1 MMDSLVKPGST
12 TNLLKNSLRVSIL
25 MEKKKN
31 IYKNIYK
38 SKWCNLKLFIQDKTS
53 LKTSIEILK
62 TKTIEQ
68 FSSKCREIYRKKLE
82 ILLITQKNRE
92 MFTSIQFNSNSNN
105 LHPETYLSIDEMISQ
120 LNIDSTENES
130 TGALST
136 IKDFF
141 FQFREDNN
149 LMMRLIE
156 CLDNDQF
163 EIIVPF
169 LCHFFYENFYIENNE
184 QEEILYIIYLL
195 LEKEI
200 DSLYTPAVS
209 TFLDK
214 SFVSMF
220 LSEMGNRCEIKH
232 YIDIILNYLIR
243 NIEEINISFYSLNIE
258 SNIDYYSIKKEENI
272 DNINLNINSKGEK
285 YSVNPIPID
294 TSKNRETKAK
304 SKGRRRATLC
314 TNNDYILNT
323 NTFNVS
329 NITKILKQKNNF
341 FEEQKE
347 ILEKEAKNK
356 VKLLIKELSDI
367 IFVNIDEKYIRDK
380 FEQETDDIMKHF
392 YTRLLRQIN
401 AASNPNLYNTKDY
414 FEKLIEESEITS
426 KEVIEDFKKG
436 YLLVTEFILELLENL
451 ENNQIMPYS
460 IKVICKFIFTLLKKK
475 FKNISKIQCNMLVNR
490 FLFDKL
496 LLPVIQNPDIN
507 DTGKNMI
514 ITLNTRKNLY
524 NVYKVLKKLI
534 RGELF
539 NVEHY
544 TYMTVFNG
552 FIMNNFGKLNKIM
565 EKILQV
571 NAPKKLM
578 KLSEEFYN
586 NESFNLDEI
595 TRDKESVNYDYFKE
609 NPHDFMH
616 HKSICFSIKEL
627 KLFFDIVNNNKERFI
642 QDESFYKIFE
652 KLSNNMPTIKSKP
665 YEYCVIIS
673 DKYNSEVNELLFLK
687 KPKIILGESKSQ
699 KILTNI
705 KYCIN
710 YLISNLGVFPN
721 WVWATQDLD
730 TINTFK
736 YINTYLN
743 LYYKNINI
751 KKESKG
757 CIPLN
762 WYSLYII
769 NNLKNLEQ
777 KYKDNDFLLLYEIIE
792 SEIFNE
798 IKQSRKMNNFFTIN
812 MTTKNFLIDN
822 KIKKFE
828 QELDNVKSTELNIKT
843 AQFIESAKINVCL
856 TNIVELNTMAKYMN
870 NPLDIK
876 YQINPYILIISR
888 ENDCIHQQKMEKKN
902 YKKIKDVLIQKKI
915 HCSNI
920 NEFTI
925 HLSDYYKEIGQDI
938 LNSSKINN
946 DTNNP
951 YDLSS
956 GEEKISLKGKNKTL
970 QVSKK
975 TMVKEILDQYKK
987 YVSETMNESNLFNLQ
1002 ESEENNN
1009 NYNKSES
1016 DIIIDYE
1023 AKQMQLERKEKNKK
1037 ELLKKYEEEKNKSLM
1052 IIYNYILKRLSIKIY
1067 EAEEKEEDSNDDK
1080 EFNRTCI
1087 KLSWISHTDLD
1098 IPNEVFNKNLFNKV
1112 IEHVKRMD
1120 YLRTPHGMLYEFG
1133 LGVQLINSMFIFM
1146 LNEKQAE
1153 AGDLLPLIIYSIIAA
1168 KPKKII
1174 FNLKFIKFF
1183 MDQNQLL
1190 GNIGYNLIQCES
1202 SIGYI
1207 KSLNEKQLK
1216 MEKQFFEDKCKY
1228 SLEEYKIMQKKTF

>member
-1 MMDSLVKPGST
+1 M
-12 TNLLKNSLRVSIL
+12 
-25 MEKKKN
+25 
-31 IYKNIYK
+31 
-38 SKWCNLKLFIQDKTS
+38 
-53 LKTSIEILK
+53 
-62 TKTIEQ
+62 
-68 FSSKCREIYRKKLE
+68 
-82 ILLITQKNRE
+82 
-92 MFTSIQFNSNSNN
+92 
-105 LHPETYLSIDEMISQ
+105 MIS
-120 LNIDSTENES
+120 
-130 TGALST
+130 
-136 IKDFF
+136 F
-141 FQFREDNN
+141 
-149 LMMRLIE
+149 
-156 CLDNDQF
+156 
-163 EIIVPF
+163 
-169 LCHFFYENFYIENNE
+169 
-184 QEEILYIIYLL
+184 
-195 LEKEI
+195 
-200 DSLYTPAVS
+200 
-209 TFLDK
+209 
-214 SFVSMF
+214 
-220 LSEMGNRCEIKH
+220 
-232 YIDIILNYLIR
+232 
-243 NIEEINISFYSLNIE
+243 
-258 SNIDYYSIKKEENI
+258 
-272 DNINLNINSKGEK
+272 
-285 YSVNPIPID
+285 
-294 TSKNRETKAK
+294 
-304 SKGRRRATLC
+304 
-314 TNNDYILNT
+314 
-323 NTFNVS
+323 
-329 NITKILKQKNNF
+329 
-341 FEEQKE
+341 
-347 ILEKEAKNK
+347 
-356 VKLLIKELSDI
+356 
-367 IFVNIDEKYIRDK
+367 
-380 FEQETDDIMKHF
+380 
-392 YTRLLRQIN
+392 
-401 AASNPNLYNTKDY
+401 
-414 FEKLIEESEITS
+414 
-426 KEVIEDFKKG
+426 
-436 YLLVTEFILELLENL
+436 
-451 ENNQIMPYS
+451 
-460 IKVICKFIFTLLKKK
+460 
-475 FKNISKIQCNMLVNR
+475 
-490 FLFDKL
+490 
-496 LLPVIQNPDIN
+496 
-507 DTGKNMI
+507 
-514 ITLNTRKNLY
+514 NTRKSLSNIY
-524 NVYKVLKKLI
+524 VVCKKLV

-539 NVEHY
+539 SIEDKDYLVI
-544 TYMTVFNG
+544 FNK
-552 FIMNNFGKLNKIM
+552 FIINNYHRINKIIDKLIHVKVP
-565 EKILQV
+565 EKLI
-571 NAPKKLM
+571 KLTNQ
-578 KLSEEFYN
+578 FYEGDN
-586 NESFNLDEI
+586 FYLEDVKRNDSSI
-595 TRDKESVNYDYFKE
+595 NYEYFKE
-609 NPHDFMH
+609 NKNDFMQ
-616 HKSICFSIKEL
+616 HKSICFTTEQ
-627 KLFFDIVNNNKERFI
+627 LFLLYNIVNNNKERFI

-652 KLSNNMPTIKSKP
+652 NLSNYMPTIKSKP

-673 DKYNSEVNELLFLK
+673 DKYNSVVNELLFLK

-710 YLISNLGVFPN
+710 YLISNLEIFPN
-721 WVWATQDLD
+721 WIWVTQDLD
-730 TINTFK
+730 TLNTFK
-736 YINTYLN
+736 YINSYLD
-743 LYYKNINI
+743 LYYKNKNI

-757 CIPLN
+757 CVPLN

-856 TNIVELNTMAKYMN
+856 TNYVELNTMAKYMN

-876 YQINPYILIISR
+876 YQTNPYMLIISK

-902 YKKIKDVLIQKKI
+902 YKKIKDTLIQKNI

-938 LNSSKINN
+938 LNSSKTYN
-946 DTNNP
+946 DTP
-951 YDLSS
+951 CDPCS

-1009 NYNKSES
+1009 SYNKTES

-1023 AKQMQLERKEKNKK
+1023 TKQIQLERKEKNKK
-1037 ELLKKYEEEKNKSLM
+1037 ELLKKYEDEKNKSLM

-1098 IPNEVFNKNLFNKV
+1098 IPDEVFNKNLFNKV

-1133 LGVQLINSMFIFM
+1133 LGVQIINSMFIFM
-1146 LNEKQAE
+1146 LNQKQAE

-1207 KSLNEKQLK
+1207 QSLNEKQLK

-1228 SLEEYKIMQKKTF
+1228 SLEEYEVMQKKTI